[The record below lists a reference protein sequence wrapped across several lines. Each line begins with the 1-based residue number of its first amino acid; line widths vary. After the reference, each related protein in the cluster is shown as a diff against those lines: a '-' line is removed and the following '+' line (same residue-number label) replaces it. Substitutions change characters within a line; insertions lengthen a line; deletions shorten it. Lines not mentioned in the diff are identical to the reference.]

1 MTTHKIIL
9 ASNSRL
15 VRDMLRIVIG
25 KTTGLEVVMEI
36 EDLGEFPESIKQTKA
51 DWAIVLITPDE
62 KVPDIVEQVIRENQS
77 MRFLLM
83 GVDGSHA
90 RMKWSEPHEV
100 PLDEKNL
107 SELLE
112 ILSQERSQSNLQ
124 ERITV

>member
-36 EDLGEFPESIKQTKA
+36 EDLGEFPESIKQTNA

-62 KVPDIVEQVIRENQS
+62 EVPDIVEQVIRENQS

-107 SELLE
+107 SELLD